1 MTTRIISCTPTW
13 DSSDLKEA
21 TSAVKSGQLIVIP
34 TDTVYGIGCDASN
47 PDAVA
52 RVLAAKGRGRQ
63 MPPPVVVP
71 GRESIETLCVDIP
84 EVAYR
89 LADEYWPGGLT
100 LILRAR
106 PDLGWDLGETGGTIG
121 VRMPN
126 EPRIRTLLD
135 TVGPLALTSANT
147 TGNPPATS
155 VDEAVDYFG
164 TQVLLYVDGSP
175 TPGSTPSTI
184 LDFTKGGVRAIRLG
198 TLSLEQLSLT
208 AGTTIEPANTSK

>member
-21 TSAVKSGQLIVIP
+21 TTAVKSGQLIVIP

-52 RVLAAKGRGRQ
+52 RVL
-63 MPPPVVVP
+63 
-71 GRESIETLCVDIP
+71 LCR
-84 EVAYR
+84 R
-89 LADEYWPGGLT
+89 LWPGGLT

-126 EPRIRTLLD
+126 DPRIRTLLD

-164 TQVLLYVDGSP
+164 TQVLLYVDGGP

>member
-21 TSAVKSGQLIVIP
+21 TTAVKSGHLIVIP

-121 VRMPN
+121 VRLPA
-126 EPRIRTLLD
+126 EPPI
-135 TVGPLALTSANT
+135 
-147 TGNPPATS
+147 
-155 VDEAVDYFG
+155 
-164 TQVLLYVDGSP
+164 P
-175 TPGSTPSTI
+175 T
-184 LDFTKGGVRAIRLG
+184 RLG
-198 TLSLEQLSLT
+198 TTLGRRFCSTLMVARL
-208 AGTTIEPANTSK
+208 PARHPQQSSTSQRVGYGQSVWAHYP